1 MITIKCLTDG
11 ILLAILKVRMQQL
24 QAKPTIVVRR
34 LDTIVMPL
42 VECNHTK
49 FLP

>member
-11 ILLAILKVRMQQL
+11 ILLAIPRVRLQEQL
-24 QAKPTIVVRR
+24 AEPTIVVRR

-42 VECNHTK
+42 VECNHTRS
-49 FLP
+49 LA